1 MSYEIFAEGTLT
13 GTSSSVDLT
22 SIPDTATHLEL
33 YFNSRSNKADA
44 GHRGG
49 GVRFNGITSNN
60 YGLNGGYGEDS
71 TSYAIWDR
79 TINTRDWF
87 DDAIRHWNNNA
98 SAGLFAP
105 SKMIIPN
112 YTNTSITRKGVIIQN
127 STWGEST
134 SVYYLSTIIGHCEI
148 SAAINRITI
157 YPESGSSFVAGTSYY
172 LAGWE

>member
-1 MSYEIFAEGTLT
+1 MSYTIFAEGTLT

-22 SIPDTATHLEL
+22 SIPQTATHLEL
-33 YFNSRSNKADA
+33 YFNCRSNKADA
-44 GHRGG
+44 SHRGG
-49 GVRFNGITSNN
+49 GLRFNGNSSNL
-60 YGLNGGYGEDS
+60 YGLNGAYAEDS
-71 TSYAIWDR
+71 TSYSAWDR
-79 TINTRDWF
+79 QINSRDWV

-112 YTNTSITRKGVIIQN
+112 YASTSVTRKGIIIQN

-134 SVYYLSTIIGHCEI
+134 SVYYISSIIGHWTS
-148 SAAINRITI
+148 SAAIDRITI

>member
-13 GTSSSVDLT
+13 GTSSSVDIT

-33 YFNSRSNKADA
+33 YFNCRSNKADA

-49 GVRFNGITSNN
+49 GVRFNGSSSNL
-60 YGLNGGYGEDS
+60 YGLSGV
-71 TSYAIWDR
+71 YAENSAGVSVWDR
-79 TINTRDWF
+79 GVNTLDWVE
-87 DDAIRHWNNNA
+87 DAIRHWNNNA

-112 YTNTSITRKGVIIQN
+112 YTSTTITRKGIIIQN

-134 SVYYLSTIIGHCEI
+134 SVYYMSSVIGHWTS
-148 SAAINRITI
+148 SAAINQITI